1 MAASEQD
8 VLRRIDSTKKTS
20 QITTAMQMVST
31 AKLNQ
36 IQKHTFGY
44 RVYAEK
50 VESIVA
56 HLAKSHLISEN
67 AAGSEKSDDTTES
80 TISATDLLKQ
90 RPVKKVGFLVI
101 TSDRGLV
108 GSYNSS
114 VLKQTEDFI
123 QSTGHSAEDSVI
135 LAVGGTGADFYKARD
150 MNVAYEFR
158 GVSDVPTF
166 NEVREIVQTATSMYS
181 NQVFDELYVC
191 YNHFVNR
198 LTNRFHSIK
207 MLPISDALVKSQD
220 EKKEQGKKEL
230 MPEYE
235 TEPSEAVLLQAILP
249 QYAESLVYGA
259 ILDAKTAEHAS
270 SSTAM
275 QTASDNA
282 KDLIS
287 SLQLQYNRAR
297 QSAITT
303 EITEIT
309 GGQAAQE

>member
-1 MAASEQD
+1 MAVSEQD
-8 VLRRIDSTKKTS
+8 VLRRIDSTKKTR

-31 AKLNQ
+31 AKLSQ
-36 IQKHTFGY
+36 IQKHTSGY
-44 RVYAEK
+44 QVYAEK

-56 HLAKSHLISEN
+56 HLAKSHLIKANSSTGEPKNSDSEDN
-67 AAGSEKSDDTTES
+67 
-80 TISATDLLKQ
+80 ISADDLLIQ

-123 QSTGHSAEDSVI
+123 KSTGHSTEDSVI
-135 LAVGGTGADFYKARD
+135 LAVGGTGADFYKGRD
-150 MNVAYEFR
+150 MNVAYEYR

-166 NEVREIVQTATSMYS
+166 NEVREIVKTVTSMYS

-198 LTNRFHSIK
+198 MTNRFHSIK

-220 EKKEQGKKEL
+220 KKAEEGKKEI

-235 TEPSEAVLLQAILP
+235 TEPSEAVLLQDILP

-259 ILDAKTAEHAS
+259 ILDGKTAEHAS

-309 GGQAAQE
+309 GGQAALE